1 MGAVSRL
8 GCWLAFDDRR
18 VNDAD
23 IGWRVQHLHASASEL
38 HGRAWPALDRPTA
51 WVLSVDRPAVV
62 LGSSQREEVVDRE
75 RASELGVDIV
85 RRRSGGGAVW
95 LAPAEQVWIDV
106 FISRGDSRWHDDV
119 GRSMDWLGDIWVAAL
134 AECGEVDG
142 VVHRGPM
149 QSDELSRL
157 VCFAGLGPG
166 EVTRHGRKIVGM
178 SQRRTRDG
186 ARFQCSVTS
195 QWPATVLG
203 ELVRL
208 TTEDT
213 TALQRRAAATE
224 VPLADLEVAVVRRL
238 VESPPN

>member
-1 MGAVSRL
+1 V
-8 GCWLAFDDRR
+8 
-18 VNDAD
+18 
-23 IGWRVQHLHASASEL
+23 
-38 HGRAWPALDRPTA
+38 
-51 WVLSVDRPAVV
+51 
-62 LGSSQREEVVDRE
+62 
-75 RASELGVDIV
+75 
-85 RRRSGGGAVW
+85 
-95 LAPAEQVWIDV
+95 
-106 FISRGDSRWHDDV
+106 
-119 GRSMDWLGDIWVAAL
+119 
-134 AECGEVDG
+134 
-142 VVHRGPM
+142 
-149 QSDELSRL
+149 
-157 VCFAGLGPG
+157 
-166 EVTRHGRKIVGM
+166 KIVGM